1 MTSVP
6 TRVILGI
13 TGASG
18 VLYGLRSLEKLVHLA
33 DEVQVIA
40 SANVQDIIRTELDSI
55 HAPTLEAFVE
65 NLGTFTAD
73 VHFCNPKSFFEPPAS
88 GSYRHSGMLIAP
100 CSMGTLGRIASGT
113 SDDLMC
119 RAADVCLKERRKL
132 VLLARET
139 PLSLL
144 HLRNMT
150 SVTEAGAIVL
160 PASPSF
166 YHKPATLMD
175 AIDTVVDRALAQL
188 GFQTPAKEW
197 MK

>member
-1 MTSVP
+1 MMGSP

-33 DEVQVIA
+33 DEIQVIA
-40 SANVQDIIRTELDSI
+40 SANVHDIIRTELDD
-55 HAPTLEAFVE
+55 HAPTIEAFLE
-65 NLGTFTAD
+65 QLGSFKAD
-73 VHFCNPKSFFEPPAS
+73 VHVCNPKSYFEPPAS
-88 GSYRHSGMLIAP
+88 GSYRHCGMLIAP
-100 CSMGTLGRIASGT
+100 CSMGTLGRIAAGT

-139 PLSLL
+139 PLSLI

-150 SVTEAGAIVL
+150 AVTEAGAIVL
-160 PASPSF
+160 PACPSF
-166 YHKPATLMD
+166 YHKPSTLVD

-188 GFQTPAKEW
+188 GLPTASKEW

>member
-1 MTSVP
+1 MMATP

-33 DEVQVIA
+33 DEIQVIA
-40 SANVQDIIRTELDSI
+40 SANVQDIIRTELDD
-55 HAPTLEAFVE
+55 HAPTIEAFLE
-65 NLGTFTAD
+65 QLGSFKAD
-73 VHFCNPKSFFEPPAS
+73 VHVCNPKSYFEPPAS
-88 GSYRHSGMLIAP
+88 GSYRHCGMLIAP
-100 CSMGTLGRIASGT
+100 CSMGTLGRIAAGT

-139 PLSLL
+139 PLSLI

-150 SVTEAGAIVL
+150 AVTEAGATVL
-160 PASPSF
+160 PACPSF
-166 YHKPATLMD
+166 YHKPSTLVD

-188 GFQTPAKEW
+188 GLPTASKEW

>member
-1 MTSVP
+1 MGSP

-18 VLYGLRSLEKLVHLA
+18 VLYGLRSLEKLVHMA
-33 DEVQVIA
+33 DEIQVIA
-40 SANVQDIIRTELDSI
+40 SANVQDIIRTELDD
-55 HAPTLEAFVE
+55 HAPTIEAFLE
-65 NLGTFTAD
+65 QLGSFKAD
-73 VHFCNPKSFFEPPAS
+73 VHVCNPKSYFEPPAS
-88 GSYRHSGMLIAP
+88 GSYRHCGMLIAP
-100 CSMGTLGRIASGT
+100 CSMGTLGRIAAGT

-139 PLSLL
+139 PLSLI

-150 SVTEAGAIVL
+150 AVTEAGAIVL
-160 PASPSF
+160 PACPSF
-166 YHKPATLMD
+166 YHKPSTLVD

-188 GFQTPAKEW
+188 GLPTASKEW

>member
-1 MTSVP
+1 MMGIP

-33 DEVQVIA
+33 DEIQVIA
-40 SANVQDIIRTELDSI
+40 RANVQDIIRTDLDD
-55 HAPTLEAFVE
+55 HAPTIEAFLE
-65 NLGTFTAD
+65 QLGSFKAD
-73 VHFCNPKSFFEPPAS
+73 VHVCNPKSYFEPPAS
-88 GSYRHSGMLIAP
+88 GSYRHCGMLIAP
-100 CSMGTLGRIASGT
+100 CSMGTLGRIAAGT

-139 PLSLL
+139 PLSLI

-150 SVTEAGAIVL
+150 AVTEAGAIVL
-160 PASPSF
+160 PACPSF
-166 YHKPATLMD
+166 YHKPSTLVD

-188 GFQTPAKEW
+188 GLPTASKEW

>member
-1 MTSVP
+1 MMATP

-33 DEVQVIA
+33 DEIQVIA
-40 SANVQDIIRTELDSI
+40 SANVQDIIRTELDD
-55 HAPTLEAFVE
+55 HAPTIEAFLE
-65 NLGTFTAD
+65 QLGSFKAD
-73 VHFCNPKSFFEPPAS
+73 VHVCNPKSYFEPPAS
-88 GSYRHSGMLIAP
+88 GSYRHCGMLIAP
-100 CSMGTLGRIASGT
+100 CSMGTLGRIAAGT

-139 PLSLL
+139 PLSLI

-150 SVTEAGAIVL
+150 AVTEAGAIVL
-160 PASPSF
+160 PACPSF
-166 YHKPATLMD
+166 YHKPSTLVD

-188 GFQTPAKEW
+188 GLPTASKEW

>member
-1 MTSVP
+1 MGSP

-40 SANVQDIIRTELDSI
+40 SANVQDIIRTELDD
-55 HAPTLEAFVE
+55 HAPTIEAFLE
-65 NLGTFTAD
+65 QLGSFKAD
-73 VHFCNPKSFFEPPAS
+73 VHVCNPKSYFEPPAS
-88 GSYRHSGMLIAP
+88 GSSRNCGIMIAP
-100 CSMGTLGRIASGT
+100 CSMGTLGRIAAGT

-139 PLSLL
+139 PLSLI

-150 SVTEAGAIVL
+150 AVTEAGAIVL
-160 PASPSF
+160 PACPSF
-166 YHKPATLMD
+166 YHKPSTLVD

-188 GFQTPAKEW
+188 GLPTASKEW

>member
-1 MTSVP
+1 MILSR
-6 TRVILGI
+6 TRVVLGI

-33 DEVQVIA
+33 DEIQIIA
-40 SANVQDIIRTELDSI
+40 SANVQDIIRTELDD
-55 HAPTLEAFVE
+55 HAPTIEAFLE
-65 NLGTFTAD
+65 QLGSFKAD
-73 VHFCNPKSFFEPPAS
+73 VHVCNPKSYFEPPAS
-88 GSYRHSGMLIAP
+88 GSYRHCGMLIAP
-100 CSMGTLGRIASGT
+100 CSMGTLGRIAAGT

-139 PLSLL
+139 PLSLI

-150 SVTEAGAIVL
+150 AATEAGAIVL
-160 PASPSF
+160 PACPSF
-166 YHKPATLMD
+166 YHKPSTLMD

-188 GFQTPAKEW
+188 GLHADVKEW

>member
-1 MTSVP
+1 MMGSP

-33 DEVQVIA
+33 DEIQVIA
-40 SANVQDIIRTELDSI
+40 SANVQDIIRTELDD
-55 HAPTLEAFVE
+55 HAPTIEAFLE
-65 NLGTFTAD
+65 QLGTFKAD
-73 VHFCNPKSFFEPPAS
+73 VHVCNPKSYFEPPAS
-88 GSYRHSGMLIAP
+88 GSYRHCGMLIAP
-100 CSMGTLGRIASGT
+100 CSMGTLGRIAAGT

-139 PLSLL
+139 PLSLI

-150 SVTEAGAIVL
+150 AVTEAGAIVL
-160 PASPSF
+160 PACPSF
-166 YHKPATLMD
+166 YHKPSTLVD

-188 GFQTPAKEW
+188 GLPSASKEW

>member
-1 MTSVP
+1 MMATP

-33 DEVQVIA
+33 DEIQVIA
-40 SANVQDIIRTELDSI
+40 SANVQDIIRTELDD
-55 HAPTLEAFVE
+55 HAPTIEAFLE
-65 NLGTFTAD
+65 QLGSFKAD
-73 VHFCNPKSFFEPPAS
+73 VHVCNPKSYFEPPAS
-88 GSYRHSGMLIAP
+88 GSYRHCGMLIAP
-100 CSMGTLGRIASGT
+100 CSMGTLGRIAAGT

-139 PLSLL
+139 PLSLI

-150 SVTEAGAIVL
+150 ALTEAGAIVL
-160 PASPSF
+160 PACPSF
-166 YHKPATLMD
+166 YHKPSTLVD

-188 GFQTPAKEW
+188 GLPSASKEW

>member
-1 MTSVP
+1 MDTP

-40 SANVQDIIRTELDSI
+40 SANVQDIIRTELDN
-55 HAPTLEAFVE
+55 HAPTIEAFLDQ
-65 NLGTFTAD
+65 LGSFKAA
-73 VHFCNPKSFFEPPAS
+73 VHVCNPKSYFEPPAS
-88 GSYRHSGMLIAP
+88 GSYKHCGMLIAP
-100 CSMGTLGRIASGT
+100 CSMGTLGRIAAGT

-139 PLSLL
+139 PLSLI

-150 SVTEAGAIVL
+150 AVTEAGAVVL
-160 PASPSF
+160 PACPSF
-166 YHKPATLMD
+166 YHQPKTIIEAV
-175 AIDTVVDRALAQL
+175 DTVVDRAIAQL
-188 GFQTPAKEW
+188 GFQTTAKEW

>member
-1 MTSVP
+1 MSLTLP

-18 VLYGLRSLEKLVHLA
+18 VLYGLRALEKLVHLC

-40 SANVQDIIRTELDSI
+40 SNNVQDIIRTELVDC
-55 HAPTLEAFVE
+55 APTLEGFLE
-65 NLGTFTAD
+65 QLGSFEAN

-88 GSYRHSGMLIAP
+88 GSYRHAGMLIAP
-100 CSMGTLGRIASGT
+100 CSMGTLGRIAAGT

-132 VLLARET
+132 VLIARET

-150 SVTEAGAIVL
+150 AVTEAGAVVL

-166 YHKPATLMD
+166 YHQPQTIVEAV
-175 AIDTVVDRALAQL
+175 DTVVDRALAQF
-188 GFQTPAKEW
+188 GFQTTSKEW

>member
-1 MTSVP
+1 MMATP

-33 DEVQVIA
+33 DEIQVIA
-40 SANVQDIIRTELDSI
+40 SANVQDIIRTELDD
-55 HAPTLEAFVE
+55 HAPTIEAFLE
-65 NLGTFTAD
+65 QLGTFKAD
-73 VHFCNPKSFFEPPAS
+73 VHVCNPKSYFEPPAS
-88 GSYRHSGMLIAP
+88 GSYRHCGMLIAP
-100 CSMGTLGRIASGT
+100 CSMGTLGRIAAGT

-139 PLSLL
+139 PLSLI

-150 SVTEAGAIVL
+150 AVTEAGAIVL
-160 PASPSF
+160 PACPSF
-166 YHKPATLMD
+166 YHKPSTLVD

-188 GFQTPAKEW
+188 GLPTASKEW

>member
-1 MTSVP
+1 MATP

-33 DEVQVIA
+33 DEIQVIA
-40 SANVQDIIRTELDSI
+40 SANVHDIIRTELDDD
-55 HAPTLEAFVE
+55 HPPTIEAFLE
-65 NLGTFTAD
+65 QLGSFKAD
-73 VHFCNPKSFFEPPAS
+73 VHVCNPKSYFEPPAS
-88 GSYRHSGMLIAP
+88 GSYRHCGMLIAP
-100 CSMGTLGRIASGT
+100 CSMGTLGRIAAGT

-139 PLSLL
+139 PLSLI

-150 SVTEAGAIVL
+150 SVTEAGGIVL
-160 PASPSF
+160 PACPSF
-166 YHKPATLMD
+166 YHKPTTLMD
-175 AIDTVVDRALAQL
+175 AIDTVVDRALAQFGL
-188 GFQTPAKEW
+188 QTATKEW

>member
-1 MTSVP
+1 MDTP
-6 TRVILGI
+6 TRVIIGI

-33 DEVQVIA
+33 DEVQIIA
-40 SANVQDIIRTELDSI
+40 SANVQDIIRTELDN
-55 HAPTLEAFVE
+55 HAPTIEAFLE
-65 NLGTFTAD
+65 QLGSFKAD
-73 VHFCNPKSFFEPPAS
+73 VHVCNPKSYFEPPAS
-88 GSYRHSGMLIAP
+88 GSYRHCGMLIAP
-100 CSMGTLGRIASGT
+100 CSMGTLGRIAAGT

-132 VLLARET
+132 VLVARET

-150 SVTEAGAIVL
+150 AVTEAGAVVL
-160 PASPSF
+160 PACPSF
-166 YHKPATLMD
+166 YHQPKSIMEAV
-175 AIDTVVDRALAQL
+175 DTVVDRAIAQL
-188 GFQTPAKEW
+188 GFQTSAKEW

>member
-1 MTSVP
+1 MIGSR

-33 DEVQVIA
+33 DEIQVIA
-40 SANVQDIIRTELDSI
+40 SANVQDIIRTELDD
-55 HAPTLEAFVE
+55 HAPTIEAFLE
-65 NLGTFTAD
+65 QLGSFKAD
-73 VHFCNPKSFFEPPAS
+73 VHVCNPKSYFEPPAS
-88 GSYRHSGMLIAP
+88 GSYRHCGMLIAP
-100 CSMGTLGRIASGT
+100 CSMGTLGRIAAGT

-132 VLLARET
+132 VLVARET
-139 PLSLL
+139 PLSLI

-150 SVTEAGAIVL
+150 AVTEAGAIVL
-160 PASPSF
+160 PACPSF
-166 YHKPATLMD
+166 YHKPSTLMD

-188 GFQTPAKEW
+188 GLQTDAKEW

>member
-1 MTSVP
+1 MMGSP

-18 VLYGLRSLEKLVHLA
+18 VLYGFRSLEKLVHLA
-33 DEVQVIA
+33 DEIQVIA
-40 SANVQDIIRTELDSI
+40 SANVQDIIRTELDD
-55 HAPTLEAFVE
+55 HAPTIEAFLE
-65 NLGTFTAD
+65 QLGSFKAD
-73 VHFCNPKSFFEPPAS
+73 VHVCNPKSYFEPPAS
-88 GSYRHSGMLIAP
+88 GSYRHCGMLIAP
-100 CSMGTLGRIASGT
+100 CSMGTLGRIAAGT

-139 PLSLL
+139 PLSLI

-150 SVTEAGAIVL
+150 AVTEAGAIVL
-160 PASPSF
+160 PACPSF
-166 YHKPATLMD
+166 YHKPSTLVD

-188 GFQTPAKEW
+188 GLPTASKEW

>member
-1 MTSVP
+1 MTSHP
-6 TRVILGI
+6 IRVILGI

-18 VLYGLRSLEKLVHLA
+18 VPYGLRALEKLVHLA

-40 SANVQDIIRTELDSI
+40 SSNVQDIIRTELDSG
-55 HAPTLEAFVE
+55 HAPTLESFVE
-65 NLGTFTAD
+65 TLGPFAAD

-100 CSMGTLGRIASGT
+100 CSMGTLGRIAEGT

-132 VLLARET
+132 ILLARET
-139 PLSLL
+139 PLSLV

-150 SVTEAGAIVL
+150 AVTEAGAVVL

-166 YHKPATLMD
+166 YHKPESLMD
-175 AIDTVVDRALAQL
+175 AIDTVVDRALGQL

>member
-1 MTSVP
+1 MDTP

-40 SANVQDIIRTELDSI
+40 SANVQDIIRTELDN
-55 HAPTLEAFVE
+55 HAPTIEAFLDQ
-65 NLGTFTAD
+65 LGSFKAA
-73 VHFCNPKSFFEPPAS
+73 VHVCNPKSYFEPPAS
-88 GSYRHSGMLIAP
+88 GSYKHCGMLIAP
-100 CSMGTLGRIASGT
+100 CSMGTLGRIAAGV

-139 PLSLL
+139 PLSLI

-150 SVTEAGAIVL
+150 AVTEAGAVVL
-160 PASPSF
+160 PACPSF
-166 YHKPATLMD
+166 YHQPKTLIE
-175 AIDTVVDRALAQL
+175 AVDTVVDRAIAQL
-188 GFQTPAKEW
+188 GFQTTAKEW

>member
-1 MTSVP
+1 MGSP

-33 DEVQVIA
+33 DEIQVIA
-40 SANVQDIIRTELDSI
+40 SANVQDIIRTELDD
-55 HAPTLEAFVE
+55 HAPTIEAFLE
-65 NLGTFTAD
+65 QLGSFKAD
-73 VHFCNPKSFFEPPAS
+73 VHVCNPKSYFEPPAS
-88 GSYRHSGMLIAP
+88 GSYRHCGMLIAP
-100 CSMGTLGRIASGT
+100 CSMGTLGRIAAGT

-119 RAADVCLKERRKL
+119 RAAEVGLKERRKL
-132 VLLARET
+132 VFLARET
-139 PLSLL
+139 PLSLI

-150 SVTEAGAIVL
+150 AVTEAGAIVL
-160 PASPSF
+160 PACPSF
-166 YHKPATLMD
+166 YHKPSTLVD

-188 GFQTPAKEW
+188 GLPTASKEW

>member
-1 MTSVP
+1 MATP

-33 DEVQVIA
+33 DEIQVIA
-40 SANVQDIIRTELDSI
+40 SANVQDIIRTELDD
-55 HAPTLEAFVE
+55 HAPTIEAFLE
-65 NLGTFTAD
+65 QLGSFKAD
-73 VHFCNPKSFFEPPAS
+73 VHVCNPKSYFEPPAS
-88 GSYRHSGMLIAP
+88 GSYRHCGMLIAP
-100 CSMGTLGRIASGT
+100 CSMGTLGRIAAGT

-139 PLSLL
+139 PLSLI

-150 SVTEAGAIVL
+150 AVTEAGAIVL
-160 PASPSF
+160 PACPSF
-166 YHKPATLMD
+166 YHKPSTLVD

-188 GFQTPAKEW
+188 GLPTALKEW

>member
-1 MTSVP
+1 MDTP

-40 SANVQDIIRTELDSI
+40 SANVQDIIRTELDN
-55 HAPTLEAFVE
+55 HAPTIEAFLDQ
-65 NLGTFTAD
+65 LGSFKAA
-73 VHFCNPKSFFEPPAS
+73 VHVCNPKSYFEPPAS
-88 GSYRHSGMLIAP
+88 GSYKHCGMLIAP
-100 CSMGTLGRIASGT
+100 CSMGTLGRIAAGV

-139 PLSLL
+139 PLSLI

-150 SVTEAGAIVL
+150 AVTEAGAVVL
-160 PASPSF
+160 PACPSF
-166 YHKPATLMD
+166 YHQPKTLIE
-175 AIDTVVDRALAQL
+175 AVDTVVDRAIAQL
-188 GFQTPAKEW
+188 GFMTTAKEW

>member
-1 MTSVP
+1 MATP

-33 DEVQVIA
+33 DEIQVIA
-40 SANVQDIIRTELDSI
+40 SANVQDIIRTELDD
-55 HAPTLEAFVE
+55 HAPTIEAFLE
-65 NLGTFTAD
+65 QLGSFKAD
-73 VHFCNPKSFFEPPAS
+73 VHVCNPKSYFEPPAS
-88 GSYRHSGMLIAP
+88 GSYRHCGMLIAP
-100 CSMGTLGRIASGT
+100 CSMGTLGRIAAGT

-132 VLLARET
+132 VLVARET
-139 PLSLL
+139 PLSLI

-150 SVTEAGAIVL
+150 AVTEAGAIVL
-160 PASPSF
+160 PACPSF
-166 YHKPATLMD
+166 YHKASTLVD

-188 GFQTPAKEW
+188 GLQTDAKEW

>member
-1 MTSVP
+1 MKGSP

-33 DEVQVIA
+33 DEIQVIA
-40 SANVQDIIRTELDSI
+40 SANVQDIIRTELND
-55 HAPTLEAFVE
+55 HAPTIEAFLE
-65 NLGTFTAD
+65 QLGSFKAD
-73 VHFCNPKSFFEPPAS
+73 VHVCNPKSYFEPPAS
-88 GSYRHSGMLIAP
+88 GSYRHCGMLIAP
-100 CSMGTLGRIASGT
+100 CSMGTLGRIAAGT

-139 PLSLL
+139 PLSLI

-150 SVTEAGAIVL
+150 AATEAGAIVL
-160 PASPSF
+160 PACPSF
-166 YHKPATLMD
+166 YHKPSTLVD

-188 GFQTPAKEW
+188 GLPTASKEW

>member
-1 MTSVP
+1 MDTP

-33 DEVQVIA
+33 DEVQIIA
-40 SANVQDIIRTELDSI
+40 SANVQDIIRTELDN
-55 HAPTLEAFVE
+55 HAPTIEAFLE
-65 NLGTFTAD
+65 QLGSFKAD
-73 VHFCNPKSFFEPPAS
+73 VHVCNPKSYFEPPAS
-88 GSYRHSGMLIAP
+88 GSYRHCGMLIAP
-100 CSMGTLGRIASGT
+100 CSMGTLGRIAAGT

-119 RAADVCLKERRKL
+119 RAADVCLKERRRL
-132 VLLARET
+132 VLVARET

-150 SVTEAGAIVL
+150 AVTEAGAVVL
-160 PASPSF
+160 PACPSF
-166 YHKPATLMD
+166 YHQPMSIMEAV
-175 AIDTVVDRALAQL
+175 DTVVDRAIAQL
-188 GFQTPAKEW
+188 GFQTSAKEW

>member
-1 MTSVP
+1 MMATP
-6 TRVILGI
+6 IRVILGI

-33 DEVQVIA
+33 DEIQVIA
-40 SANVQDIIRTELDSI
+40 SANVQDIIRTELDD
-55 HAPTLEAFVE
+55 HAPTIEAFLE
-65 NLGTFTAD
+65 QLGSFKAD
-73 VHFCNPKSFFEPPAS
+73 VHVCNPKSYFEPPAS
-88 GSYRHSGMLIAP
+88 GSYRHCGMLIAP
-100 CSMGTLGRIASGT
+100 CSMGTLGRIAAGA

-139 PLSLL
+139 PLSLI

-150 SVTEAGAIVL
+150 AVTEAGAIVL
-160 PASPSF
+160 PACPSF
-166 YHKPATLMD
+166 YHKPSTLVD

-188 GFQTPAKEW
+188 GLPSASKEW

>member
-1 MTSVP
+1 MMATP

-33 DEVQVIA
+33 DEIQVIA
-40 SANVQDIIRTELDSI
+40 SANVQDIIRTELDD
-55 HAPTLEAFVE
+55 HAPTIEAFLE
-65 NLGTFTAD
+65 QLGSFKAD
-73 VHFCNPKSFFEPPAS
+73 VHVCNPKSYFEPPAS
-88 GSYRHSGMLIAP
+88 GSYRHCGMLIAP
-100 CSMGTLGRIASGT
+100 CSMGTLGRIAAGT

-139 PLSLL
+139 PLSLI

-150 SVTEAGAIVL
+150 AVTEAGAIVL
-160 PASPSF
+160 PACPSY
-166 YHKPATLMD
+166 YHKPSTLVD

-188 GFQTPAKEW
+188 GLQTASKEW

>member
-1 MTSVP
+1 MATP

-33 DEVQVIA
+33 DEIQVIA
-40 SANVQDIIRTELDSI
+40 SANVQDIIRTELDD
-55 HAPTLEAFVE
+55 HAPTIEAFLE
-65 NLGTFTAD
+65 QLGSFKAD
-73 VHFCNPKSFFEPPAS
+73 VHVCNPKSYFEPPAS
-88 GSYRHSGMLIAP
+88 GSYRHCGMLIAP
-100 CSMGTLGRIASGT
+100 CSMGTLGRIAAGT

-132 VLLARET
+132 VLVARET
-139 PLSLL
+139 PLSLI

-150 SVTEAGAIVL
+150 AVTEAGAIVL
-160 PASPSF
+160 PACPSF
-166 YHKPATLMD
+166 YHKPSTLMD

-188 GFQTPAKEW
+188 GLPTASKEW

>member
-1 MTSVP
+1 MRSP

-33 DEVQVIA
+33 DEIQVIA
-40 SANVQDIIRTELDSI
+40 SANVQDIIRTELDD
-55 HAPTLEAFVE
+55 HAPTIEAFLE
-65 NLGTFTAD
+65 QLGSFKAD
-73 VHFCNPKSFFEPPAS
+73 VHVCNPKSYFEPPAS
-88 GSYRHSGMLIAP
+88 GSYRHCGMLIAP
-100 CSMGTLGRIASGT
+100 CSMGTLGRIAAGT

-139 PLSLL
+139 PLSLI

-150 SVTEAGAIVL
+150 AVTEAGAIVL
-160 PASPSF
+160 PACPSF
-166 YHKPATLMD
+166 YHKPSTLVD

-188 GFQTPAKEW
+188 GLPTASKEW

>member
-1 MTSVP
+1 MATP

-33 DEVQVIA
+33 DEIQVIA
-40 SANVQDIIRTELDSI
+40 SANVQDIIRTELDD
-55 HAPTLEAFVE
+55 HAPTIEAFLE
-65 NLGTFTAD
+65 QLGSFKAD
-73 VHFCNPKSFFEPPAS
+73 VHVCNPKSYFEPPAS
-88 GSYRHSGMLIAP
+88 GSYRHCGMLIAP
-100 CSMGTLGRIASGT
+100 CSMGTLGRIAAGT

-132 VLLARET
+132 VLVARET
-139 PLSLL
+139 PLSLI

-150 SVTEAGAIVL
+150 AVTEAGAIVL
-160 PASPSF
+160 PACPSF
-166 YHKPATLMD
+166 YHKPSTLMD
-175 AIDTVVDRALAQL
+175 AIDTIVDRALAQL
-188 GFQTPAKEW
+188 GLQTDAKEW

>member
-1 MTSVP
+1 MATP

-33 DEVQVIA
+33 DEIQVIA
-40 SANVQDIIRTELDSI
+40 SANVQDIIRTELDD
-55 HAPTLEAFVE
+55 HAPTIEAFLE
-65 NLGTFTAD
+65 QLGSFKAD
-73 VHFCNPKSFFEPPAS
+73 VHVCNPKSYFEPPAS
-88 GSYRHSGMLIAP
+88 GSYRHCGMLIAP
-100 CSMGTLGRIASGT
+100 CSMGTLGRIAAGT

-139 PLSLL
+139 PLSLI

-150 SVTEAGAIVL
+150 AVTEAGAIVL
-160 PASPSF
+160 PACPSF
-166 YHKPATLMD
+166 YHKPSTLVD

-188 GFQTPAKEW
+188 GLPTASKEW

>member
-1 MTSVP
+1 MGSP

-33 DEVQVIA
+33 DEIQVIA
-40 SANVQDIIRTELDSI
+40 SANVQDIIRTELDD
-55 HAPTLEAFVE
+55 HAPTIEAFLE
-65 NLGTFTAD
+65 QLGSFKAA
-73 VHFCNPKSFFEPPAS
+73 VHVCNPKSYFEPPAS
-88 GSYRHSGMLIAP
+88 GSYRHCGMLIAP
-100 CSMGTLGRIASGT
+100 CSMGTLGRIAAGT

-139 PLSLL
+139 PLSLI

-150 SVTEAGAIVL
+150 AVTEAGAIVL
-160 PASPSF
+160 PACPSF
-166 YHKPATLMD
+166 YHKPSTLVD

-188 GFQTPAKEW
+188 GLPTASKEW

>member
-1 MTSVP
+1 MDIP

-40 SANVQDIIRTELDSI
+40 SANVQDIIRTELDN
-55 HAPTLEAFVE
+55 HAPTIEAFLDQ
-65 NLGTFTAD
+65 LGSFKAA
-73 VHFCNPKSFFEPPAS
+73 VHVCNPKSYFEPPAS
-88 GSYRHSGMLIAP
+88 GSYKHCGMLIAP
-100 CSMGTLGRIASGT
+100 CSMGTLGRIAAGT

-139 PLSLL
+139 PLSLI

-150 SVTEAGAIVL
+150 AVTEAGAVVL
-160 PASPSF
+160 PACPSF
-166 YHKPATLMD
+166 YHQPKTL
-175 AIDTVVDRALAQL
+175 IEVVDTVVDRAIAQL
-188 GFQTPAKEW
+188 GFQTTAKEW

>member
-1 MTSVP
+1 MMATP

-33 DEVQVIA
+33 DEIQVIA
-40 SANVQDIIRTELDSI
+40 SANVQDIIRTELDD
-55 HAPTLEAFVE
+55 HAPTIEAFLE
-65 NLGTFTAD
+65 QLGSFKAD
-73 VHFCNPKSFFEPPAS
+73 VHVCNPKSYFEPPAS
-88 GSYRHSGMLIAP
+88 GSYRHCGMLIAP
-100 CSMGTLGRIASGT
+100 CSMGTLGRIAAGT

-139 PLSLL
+139 PLSLI

-150 SVTEAGAIVL
+150 AVTEAGAIVL
-160 PASPSF
+160 PACPSF
-166 YHKPATLMD
+166 YHKPSTLVD

-188 GFQTPAKEW
+188 GLPSASKEW

>member
-1 MTSVP
+1 MMGTP

-33 DEVQVIA
+33 DEIQVIA
-40 SANVQDIIRTELDSI
+40 SANVQDIIRTELDD
-55 HAPTLEAFVE
+55 HAPTIEAFLE
-65 NLGTFTAD
+65 QLGTFKAD
-73 VHFCNPKSFFEPPAS
+73 VHVCNPKSYFEPPAS
-88 GSYRHSGMLIAP
+88 GSYRHCGMLIAP
-100 CSMGTLGRIASGT
+100 CSMGTLGRIAAGT

-139 PLSLL
+139 PLSLI

-150 SVTEAGAIVL
+150 AVTEAGAIVL
-160 PASPSF
+160 PACPSF
-166 YHKPATLMD
+166 YHKPSTLVD

-188 GFQTPAKEW
+188 GLQTASKEW

>member
-1 MTSVP
+1 MGSP

-33 DEVQVIA
+33 DEIQVIA
-40 SANVQDIIRTELDSI
+40 SANVQDIIRTELDD
-55 HAPTLEAFVE
+55 HAPTIEAFLE
-65 NLGTFTAD
+65 QLGSFKAD
-73 VHFCNPKSFFEPPAS
+73 VHVCNPKSYFEPPAS
-88 GSYRHSGMLIAP
+88 GSYRHCGMLIAP
-100 CSMGTLGRIASGT
+100 CTMGTLGRIAAGT

-139 PLSLL
+139 PLSLI

-150 SVTEAGAIVL
+150 AVTEAGAIVL
-160 PASPSF
+160 PACPSF
-166 YHKPATLMD
+166 YHKPATLVD

-188 GFQTPAKEW
+188 GLSTASKEW